1 MLDHPR
7 GADLAAI
14 PPAAKASKLNTARV
28 RAPAFRN
35 LIGTAS
41 MVTSDRPATRLATR
55 LSFLVAGLG
64 IACWAPLAPF
74 AKRRLAV
81 DDATLGLL
89 LLCIGIG
96 SVVAMLL
103 TGPLSSRYGSKPV
116 ILAGGFGLAV
126 ILPVLS
132 AAATPTIV
140 ALALFAFGASLGSIA
155 VAMNVHA
162 VEVERAANKPL
173 MSGFHALFSIGGF
186 AGSTLMT
193 LLLSLGLAPLGAS
206 LFCSAI
212 MMAAMALAW
221 PRLMTGAKGERGPL
235 FVTPRGIVLLL
246 AGLAAA
252 SFLAEGAILD
262 WSALLII
269 DAGLVTETHGGA
281 GYMFFAVAMTA
292 GRLVGDKV
300 TTRIGDRSI
309 LFWGGVLALSGFVL
323 LLTAPLAT
331 FAMAGFLLIGL
342 GASNIV
348 PVLFRNA
355 GSQKTMPSALA
366 ISAIA
371 TTGYAGILVGP
382 AAIGFASKAVGL
394 HTAFWM
400 VAVLLCL
407 APLTAPLVAGP
418 REG

>member
-1 MLDHPR
+1 
-7 GADLAAI
+7 
-14 PPAAKASKLNTARV
+14 
-28 RAPAFRN
+28 
-35 LIGTAS
+35 
-41 MVTSDRPATRLATR
+41 MVSSDRPATRLATR
-55 LSFLVAGLG
+55 LSFLVAGFG

-74 AKRRLAV
+74 VKQRLAV
-81 DDATLGLL
+81 DDGTLGLL
-89 LLCIGIG
+89 MLCIGIG

-103 TGPLSSRYGSKPV
+103 TGPLSSRYGSKPI

-132 AAATPTIV
+132 VAATPPTV
-140 ALALFAFGASLGSIA
+140 ALALLAFGASLGSID

-162 VEVERAANKPL
+162 VEVERAADKPL

-193 LLLSLGLAPLGAS
+193 FLLSLRVAPLGGT

-212 MMAAMALAW
+212 MMAATALAW
-221 PRLMTGAKGERGPL
+221 PRLMTGAQGERGVL

-262 WSALLII
+262 WSALLIT
-269 DAGLVTETHGGA
+269 DAGLVTATKGGV
-281 GYMFFAVAMTA
+281 GYMFFAIAMTA
-292 GRLVGDKV
+292 GRLVGDRI
-300 TTRIGDRSI
+300 TARIGDRRT
-309 LFWGGVLALSGFVL
+309 LFWGGVLAIAGFVL
-323 LLTAPLAT
+323 LLTAPLAAV
-331 FAMAGFLLIGL
+331 AMAGFLLIGL

-366 ISAIA
+366 IGAI
-371 TTGYAGILVGP
+371 TTAGYAGILVGP
-382 AAIGFASKAVGL
+382 AAIGFVSKAVGL
-394 HTAFWM
+394 HAAFWM
-400 VAVLLCL
+400 VAALLCL
-407 APLTAPLVAGP
+407 APLTARLVAGP